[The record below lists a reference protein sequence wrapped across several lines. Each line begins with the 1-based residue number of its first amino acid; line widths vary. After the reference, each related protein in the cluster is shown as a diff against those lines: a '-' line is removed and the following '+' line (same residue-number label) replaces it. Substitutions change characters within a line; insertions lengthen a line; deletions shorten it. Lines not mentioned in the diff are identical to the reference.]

1 MQPEY
6 QTIGQMHARLLAM
19 IRSRRDTG
27 FRVAATDAVLEP
39 RNPFEPATRRRP
51 KLVIAVAASMAF
63 LFVAVF
69 AYFSLH
75 SGR

>member
-6 QTIGQMHARLLAM
+6 QTVEQTHERLLTM

-27 FRVAATDAVLEP
+27 FKVAVSDALLEP
-39 RNPFEPATRRRP
+39 RNPFDQTKRGP
-51 KLVIAVAASMAF
+51 KTAIAVGAALS
-63 LFVAVF
+63 LLLLLVF

-75 SGR
+75 SWK